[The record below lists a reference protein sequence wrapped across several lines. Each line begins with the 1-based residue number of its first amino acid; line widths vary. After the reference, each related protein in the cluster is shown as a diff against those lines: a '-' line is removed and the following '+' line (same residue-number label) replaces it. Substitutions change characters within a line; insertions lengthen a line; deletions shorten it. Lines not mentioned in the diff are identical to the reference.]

1 MFVCRTF
8 VILTKLPRPSFRW
21 GEERIRMPPVL
32 VNPVQNDGFS
42 SVRGEAPRQKEPNH
56 DRYDHRTSPAQG
68 LLAAWLL

>member
-1 MFVCRTF
+1 MY
-8 VILTKLPRPSFRW
+8 
-21 GEERIRMPPVL
+21 PVL

-42 SVRGEAPRQKEPNH
+42 SSRGKALRQKEPTH